1 MRITFVL
8 AHAGMSGGV
17 RVVGT
22 YANLLKQRGHD
33 VVIIS
38 TPHRWPRRRDRLYH
52 GARRLCQ
59 AAIGRSDSSHLDDVD
74 VEHRVIRHGP
84 PVIDTDLPDADVVV
98 ATWWETAEWVAA
110 LDRRKGAKSFFV
122 QHYEAHDSQP
132 IERVNAAWRLPLHK
146 IAISSWLVDIARDR
160 FDDHDVSL
168 VPNAVDLDLFHAPPR
183 AKRSTPTVGL
193 MYSYKTYKGC
203 DICVRAIEL
212 ARRQIPELRVVAFG
226 AHGERRELPLPCRTD
241 LEVLPAQE
249 RLREIYASC
258 DAWLFGSRTEGF
270 GLPLLEAMAC
280 RTPVI
285 ATPAGAAPELIGQG
299 GGVLVAPEDPEDM
312 ARAIVDISNS
322 SPNAWRA
329 MSDRAHQTA
338 CSYTWGEAT
347 MRFEVALRRAIEKSG
362 TAAGACRRSEAA

>member
-22 YANLLKQRGHD
+22 YASLLTQRGHD
-33 VVIIS
+33 VVIVS
-38 TPHRWPRRRDRLYH
+38 TPHRWPRRRERLYH

-59 AAIGRSDSSHLDDVD
+59 AAIGRSDPSHLNDVD
-74 VEHRVIRHGP
+74 VEHRVIRHAP
-84 PVIDTDLPDADVVV
+84 PVIDTDVPDADVVV
-98 ATWWETAEWVAA
+98 ATWWETAEWIVA
-110 LDRRKGAKSFFV
+110 LSKRKGAKAFFV

-132 IERVNAAWRLPLHK
+132 ADRVNAAWRLPLHK
-146 IAISSWLVDIARDR
+146 ITISSWLVDLARDR
-160 FDDHDVSL
+160 FGDDDVDL

-183 AKRSTPTVGL
+183 AKRAVPTVGF

-212 ARRQIPELRVVAFG
+212 ARRELPELRVIAFG
-226 AHGERRELPLPCRTD
+226 AHGERHELPLPRRTD
-241 LEVLPAQE
+241 LEVLPPQH

-285 ATPAGAAPELIGQG
+285 ATPAGAAPELVRQG
-299 GGVLVAPEDPEDM
+299 GGVLVAPENPEDM
-312 ARAIVDISNS
+312 ARAIVDIATRS
-322 SPNAWRA
+322 SSAWRA
-329 MSDRAHQTA
+329 MSQRAHQTA
-338 CSYTWGEAT
+338 SGYTWSEAT
-347 MRFEVALRRAIEKSG
+347 TRFEAALKKAIEK
-362 TAAGACRRSEAA
+362 AGNDAGSYRRSEAA